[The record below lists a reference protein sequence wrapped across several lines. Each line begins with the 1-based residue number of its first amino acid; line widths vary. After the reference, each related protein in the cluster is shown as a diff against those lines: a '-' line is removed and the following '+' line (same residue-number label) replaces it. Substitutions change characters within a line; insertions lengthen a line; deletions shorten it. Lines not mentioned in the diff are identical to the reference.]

1 MNWPLGLRAYLFLGL
16 IEAAIAMAAFF
27 FVLNSA
33 GWKYGQSL
41 SLDDPLYLQATTA
54 CLSAIIVMQ
63 IVNVFLCRSSTR
75 SVFSTGFLGNPLI
88 ICGVAMEMALLLM
101 INYTPWGNA
110 FLGTAGIGK
119 NVWLFIVPFGAVML
133 ILEELRKWI
142 GRKRLLALASPS
154 EGKRLNPGAAPAVR
168 RGRQG

>member
-33 GWKYGQSL
+33 GWKYGQGL
-41 SLDDPLYLQATTA
+41 SIHDPLYLQATTA

-88 ICGVAMEMALLLM
+88 LCGVATELALLLM

-110 FLGTAGIGK
+110 LLGTAGIGAS
-119 NVWLFIVPFGAVML
+119 VWLFIIPFGAVML

-142 GRKRLLALASPS
+142 MRTRPIASPS
-154 EGKRLNPGAAPAVR
+154 EGKRANPGAAPAAR
-168 RGRQG
+168 PQR